1 VSSLV
6 GIDVGGTAIKGGAVD
21 DDGKILNR
29 GEVPAGLDEGPEAV
43 VERIVSLARDMGA
56 ESALGL
62 GVPGLLDREQGLVL
76 SSPNLRP
83 LDGYPLRDE
92 LARRLGVEAK
102 AVHVEND
109 ANVAA
114 IGEHWLGGARGESH
128 VLMITLGTGVGGG
141 LILDGQLFLGEG
153 GGGEVGHTVVDPA
166 GPLCGCGQRGCL
178 EVLAS
183 ATAARRRAREAGLT
197 EDLKELTSAART
209 APGAER
215 DLMIAVGRD
224 LGRGLGTVVTL
235 LDLRCFLIGGGFGRA
250 LDVLREGVEAGIR
263 ERCTGPGR
271 ANLRILSA
279 ELGPDAGWIGAAR
292 LTS

>member
-1 VSSLV
+1 MSSLV

-21 DDGKILNR
+21 DDGEILNR

-56 ESALGL
+56 ENALGL

-92 LARRLGVEAK
+92 LARRLGFEAN

-197 EDLKELTSAART
+197 EDLKELTAAART
-209 APGAER
+209 GPGAER

>member
-1 VSSLV
+1 MSALV
-6 GIDVGGTAIKGGAVD
+6 GIDVGGTAIKGGAVST
-21 DDGKILNR
+21 G
-29 GEVPAGLDEGPEAV
+29 GEIITRREIPSGIDEGPEAV
-43 VERIVSLARDMGA
+43 VERLAGLARELGA
-56 ESALGL
+56 VDALGL
-62 GVPGLLDREQGLVL
+62 GVPGLLDRERGVVL

-83 LDGYPLRDE
+83 LDDFPLRDE
-92 LARRLGVEAK
+92 LARRLAIESGNVRI
-102 AVHVEND
+102 END

-128 VLMITLGTGVGGG
+128 VLLVTLGTGVGGG
-141 LILDGQLFLGEG
+141 LILGGRLFLGEG
-153 GGGEVGHTVVDPA
+153 GGGEVGHTVVDAA
-166 GPLCGCGQRGCL
+166 GPLCGCGQHGCL

-197 EDLKELTSAART
+197 EDLEELAAAARA

-215 DLMIAVGRD
+215 DLLRAVGGD

-250 LDVLREGVEAGIR
+250 LDVLRAGVAEGIA
-263 ERCTGPGR
+263 ERTTGPGR
-271 ANLRILSA
+271 AGLRILCA

-292 LTS
+292 LAC

>member
-21 DDGKILNR
+21 DDGEILNR

-62 GVPGLLDREQGLVL
+62 GVPGLLDRERGLVL

-92 LARRLGVEAK
+92 LARRLGIEAK

-197 EDLKELTSAART
+197 EDLKELTAAART

>member
-21 DDGKILNR
+21 DDGEILNR

-62 GVPGLLDREQGLVL
+62 GVPGLLDRERGLVL

-92 LARRLGVEAK
+92 LARRLGIEAK

-197 EDLKELTSAART
+197 EDLTELTAAART